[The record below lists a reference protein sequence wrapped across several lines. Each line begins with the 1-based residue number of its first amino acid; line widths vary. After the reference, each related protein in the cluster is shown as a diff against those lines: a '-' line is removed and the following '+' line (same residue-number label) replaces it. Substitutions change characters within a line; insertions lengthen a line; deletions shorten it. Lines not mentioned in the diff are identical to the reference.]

1 MPNLS
6 DRATGLTNVNVISL
20 NELSTS
26 PSDPAAGQK
35 RLYAKDDGKV
45 YTLDSDGNEKEVGSG
60 GGASVEVAQ
69 SGHGFIIGDVL
80 YFDGTNYVKAKA
92 DAANTAEVVGIV
104 SEVVD
109 TDNFVAT
116 TAGYVESGLEL
127 DVDGDPLV
135 AGSVYFLSAG
145 TAGGLTLNEPNVVGQ
160 VSRPVLLVSAA
171 RTAEGAA
178 DAKGFVLPY
187 RGVVV
192 GGSNARTS
200 LSLNNNGSTNIQD
213 MSDYDAGELSGWIYI
228 KAGVADADSLR
239 FYVEAQVSRNGVGD
253 DYNISYQTS
262 GDTPPA
268 GFDMNVSS
276 AGMVS
281 VVLPDVSG
289 FSSANINY
297 SLNAAA
303 VGVDLPLS
311 LDASNI
317 QTGTISTSVLPTPS
331 STQIWLNKGIGY
343 GSTNTKIR
351 RYQNVQ
357 VNDATWGT
365 LTQSGTDGDS
375 VTITEA
381 GVYEVSKADV
391 RVGGSCS
398 FGMTVNTATPT
409 VSINSVSMAAGERI
423 AWTQGADG
431 LFNFCSGIVFCSPGD
446 IIRPHDDGTCGNFDN
461 RQFFRVRQIVKL

>member
-20 NELSTS
+20 NELSAS

-80 YFDGTNYVKAKA
+80 YFDGTNYVKAIA
-92 DAANTAEVVGIV
+92 SATNTAEVVGIV

-116 TAGYVESGLEL
+116 TAGYIEEGLEL

-135 AGSVYFLSAG
+135 AGSVYFLSAD

-171 RTAEGAA
+171 RTEEGAA

-187 RGVVV
+187 RGIVV

-200 LSLNNNGSTNIQD
+200 LSLNNNGSTDIQD
-213 MSDYDAGELSGWIYI
+213 MSDYEAGELSGWVYI
-228 KAGVADADSLR
+228 DATTPLR
-239 FYVEAQVSRNGVGD
+239 FYVEAQVSKNGAGD

-262 GDTPPA
+262 GDTPPS
-268 GFDMNVSS
+268 GFDMNVSA

-281 VVLPDVSG
+281 VVLPSITG

-317 QTGTISTSVLPTPS
+317 QTGTLPSSVLDSDVYKQDNVVGTVSQVAGVPTGAIIESGSNANGEYFKWADGTMICTFSEIKAIDVNLANNVLYRSDDQPRRNYPQQFTRLDYGSIQLEGGGLSWLVTPLGSLS
-331 STQIWLNKGIGY
+331 STTTAWGGY
-343 GSTNTKIR
+343 IILDTNPST
-351 RYQNVQ
+351 
-357 VNDATWGT
+357 
-365 LTQSGTDGDS
+365 
-375 VTITEA
+375 
-381 GVYEVSKADV
+381 GVSY
-391 RVGGSCS
+391 
-398 FGMTVNTATPT
+398 
-409 VSINSVSMAAGERI
+409 
-423 AWTQGADG
+423 
-431 LFNFCSGIVFCSPGD
+431 
-446 IIRPHDDGTCGNFDN
+446 IIRYFAIG
-461 RQFFRVRQIVKL
+461 RWY